1 MQLCRGPTAFN
12 HLKPLN
18 QSNSL
23 HLATSDLST
32 LGGTSPQVARGCDCH
47 WHSRAPHWLKCT
59 ACWPIKAMKLLHI
72 TGMCSDAWYI
82 FYTYLCT
89 YSRSNMEWGLNI
101 HACTT
106 CVMRIYLY
114 GMVYHYYMYNYM
126 YKYDRVYNKIGWIVL
141 HDENWWN
148 TYYTIVNNRNHI
160 LSGGSSALIVALFR
174 PNDVDQ
180 RVSNFNGDSWQSTRK
195 Q

>member
-106 CVMRIYLY
+106 CVMHIFVWYVISLFCINMIEYTTRLDGLY
-114 GMVYHYYMYNYM
+114 CMM
-126 YKYDRVYNKIGWIVL
+126 KYIL
-141 HDENWWN
+141 HNCEQQKSHPF
-148 TYYTIVNNRNHI
+148 RRK
-160 LSGGSSALIVALFR
+160 LGSYCGVVSTQWCGPKGVQL
-174 PNDVDQ
+174 Q
-180 RVSNFNGDSWQSTRK
+180 RWQLAK
-195 Q
+195 H